1 MKTVMTTIFSV
12 ALSSLVLFGQGP
24 WHLFAFYVVS
34 TLTVLCWVAVL
45 ALGIDKAVTGDTG
58 KNVWISI
65 PCTAY
70 QLYALV
76 STGHQVVA
84 AASCI
89 ASLLI
94 LLQVFSQ
101 KAKEKHA

>member
-1 MKTVMTTIFSV
+1 MKTVLTTIFSV

-24 WHLFAFYVVS
+24 WHLFAFYVVT

-45 ALGIDKAVTGDTG
+45 ALGIDKTVMSGTDKTI
-58 KNVWISI
+58 WISI

-101 KAKEKHA
+101 KTKENSA